1 MGRFFAFFLIL
12 GGFGFI
18 LSSILFKYILSKK
31 YFSKYSDPHKY
42 INLSFFLIFISGIS
56 YIFIGICSLYINST
70 LFLGAISLIPLVIL
84 TLSSKI
90 NKAFG
95 IKCNKS

>member
-1 MGRFFAFFLIL
+1 MVKFFAFLLIL

-56 YIFIGICSLYINST
+56 YIVIGVCSLYINGT
-70 LFLGAISLIPLVIL
+70 ILLGVISLIPLVIL

-95 IKCNKS
+95 IKGNKS

>member
-1 MGRFFAFFLIL
+1 MGKFFAFLLIL

-18 LSSILFKYILSKK
+18 LSSIVFKYILSKK
-31 YFSKYSDPHKY
+31 YFSKYLDPHKY
-42 INLSFFLIFISGIS
+42 INLSFFLIFISGIA
-56 YIFIGICSLYINST
+56 YIVIGVCSLYINGSS
-70 LFLGAISLIPLVIL
+70 LLGVISLIPLVIL

-95 IKCNKS
+95 IKGNKS